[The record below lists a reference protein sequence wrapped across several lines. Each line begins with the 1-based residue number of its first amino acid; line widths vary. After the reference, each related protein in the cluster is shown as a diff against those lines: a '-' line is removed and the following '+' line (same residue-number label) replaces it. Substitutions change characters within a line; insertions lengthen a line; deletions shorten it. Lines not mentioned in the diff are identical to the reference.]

1 MTYRNKLRLRRFL
14 KILGIVLLV
23 LFVLG
28 LIGFSYLGRYVVY
41 TEDGAHFSF
50 HSQSPDSTASAPAAA
65 PIEAPV
71 LITGASVHEE
81 SIDEGSS
88 LESISSDEVSG
99 LFIDY
104 GTLSDPA
111 AANTVDLSTGDYN
124 TVVMEMRVG
133 GSEILNSTTVQELIA
148 RAKGADIR
156 PIAMISC
163 LDDSS
168 YALEHPKEALQ
179 ISGGA
184 LWMSDSGSYWLDP
197 TQSGVQEYLA
207 SMIAELTG
215 MGFDE
220 VILNNFTF
228 PQSSAI
234 VYNSDTSREEL
245 LQDAYKSLEKAV
257 GLSCTLGILVKD
269 PETGHQAF
277 DLAEHLY
284 VYYTDGSTLK
294 QYVEDHPDYYMIFF
308 TSSHDTRFDAYGK
321 IYTSEDVDYFSSR
334 SSAAGDSADGEG
346 DESGTENTEAPA
358 ENTAGG

>member
-50 HSQSPDSTASAPAAA
+50 HSQSPDSTASAPPAA

-71 LITGASVHEE
+71 LVTGASIHEE
-81 SIDEGSS
+81 SNDEGSS
-88 LESISSDEVSG
+88 MESISSTEVSG
-99 LFIDY
+99 LF
-104 GTLSDPA
+104 
-111 AANTVDLSTGDYN
+111 VDYN
-124 TVVMEMRVG
+124 TIVMEMRIG
-133 GSEILNSTTVQELIA
+133 GSDILNSTAVQELIA

-197 TQSGVQEYLA
+197 TRSGVQEYLA

-215 MGFDE
+215 MGFEE

-228 PQSSAI
+228 PQSASI

-245 LQDAYKSLEKAV
+245 LQSAYKALEKAV
-257 GLSCTLGILVKD
+257 SCPMGILVKD

-284 VYYTDGSTLK
+284 IYYNDGSTLK
-294 QYVEDHPDYYMIFF
+294 QYVASHSDYYMIFF

-321 IYTSEDVDYFSSR
+321 IYTSKDVDYFSSR
-334 SSAAGDSADGEG
+334 SSSTGDSADGTG
-346 DESGTENTEAPA
+346 DETAVENTEAPA
-358 ENTAGG
+358 ENTAEG

>member
-50 HSQSPDSTASAPAAA
+50 HSQSPDSTASAPPAA

-71 LITGASVHEE
+71 LVTGASIHEE

-88 LESISSDEVSG
+88 MESISSTEVSG

-104 GTLSDPA
+104 NTLSDPA

-124 TVVMEMRVG
+124 TIVMEMRIG
-133 GSEILNSTTVQELIA
+133 GSDILNSTAVQELIA

-215 MGFDE
+215 MGFEE

-228 PQSSAI
+228 PQSASI

-245 LQDAYKSLEKAV
+245 LQSAYKALEKTV
-257 GLSCTLGILVKD
+257 SCPMGILVKD
-269 PETGHQAF
+269 PEAGHQAF

-284 VYYTDGSTLK
+284 IYYNDGSTLK
-294 QYVEDHPDYYMIFF
+294 QYVASHSDYYMIFF

-321 IYTSEDVDYFSSR
+321 IYTSKDVDYFSSR
-334 SSAAGDSADGEG
+334 SSSTGDSADGTG
-346 DESGTENTEAPA
+346 DETAVENTEAPA
-358 ENTAGG
+358 ENTSDG

>member
-50 HSQSPDSTASAPAAA
+50 HSQSPDSTASAPPAA

-71 LITGASVHEE
+71 LVTGASIHEE

-88 LESISSDEVSG
+88 MESISSTEVSG

-104 GTLSDPA
+104 NTLSDPA

-124 TVVMEMRVG
+124 TIVMEMRIG
-133 GSEILNSTTVQELIA
+133 GSDILNSTAVQELIA

-215 MGFDE
+215 MGFEE

-228 PQSSAI
+228 PQSASI

-245 LQDAYKSLEKAV
+245 LQSAYKALEKAV
-257 GLSCTLGILVKD
+257 SCPMGILVKD

-284 VYYTDGSTLK
+284 IYYNDGSTLK
-294 QYVEDHPDYYMIFF
+294 QYVASHSDYYMIFF

-321 IYTSEDVDYFSSR
+321 IYTSKDVDYFSSR
-334 SSAAGDSADGEG
+334 SSSTGDSADGTG
-346 DESGTENTEAPA
+346 DETAVENTEAPA
-358 ENTAGG
+358 ENTADG